1 MAGYR
6 ALADVLRE
14 RITSGQ
20 LAPGARFPSERD
32 LQQEFGLSRDT
43 VRDAIG
49 VLRGEGAI
57 VVRHGHTSTV
67 ADFGPKE
74 DVIVEAGSTVEART
88 PTPAERERLGMPQGW
103 PVLHVV
109 RPDGSGDLYPAHLF
123 RVRVAEDGHAG
134 DGLG

>member
-1 MAGYR
+1 MIPGEPTITGYR
-6 ALADVLRE
+6 ALANLLRD

-20 LAPGARFPSERD
+20 YPPGARFPSERD

-43 VRDAIG
+43 VRDAVA

-57 VVRHGHTSTV
+57 VVRHGHTSQV

-74 DVIVEAGSTVEART
+74 EVVVEAGSTIEART
-88 PTPAERERLGMPQGW
+88 PTEAEREALRMPHGW

-109 RPDGSGDLYPAHLF
+109 RPDGSGDLYPAHRY
-123 RVRVAEDGHAG
+123 RVVVASAE
-134 DGLG
+134 